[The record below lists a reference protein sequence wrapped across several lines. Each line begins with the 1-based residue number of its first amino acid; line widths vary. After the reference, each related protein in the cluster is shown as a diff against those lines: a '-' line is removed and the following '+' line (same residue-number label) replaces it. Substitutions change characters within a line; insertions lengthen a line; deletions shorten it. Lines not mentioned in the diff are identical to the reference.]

1 MGTNVAYYQD
11 GHNDHVRTDRNN
23 FDETDESYYA
33 EQLAEDIG
41 HGEGLF
47 ERSDDG
53 KSQDRYEDN
62 HHHDPDEFQRTYDS
76 EY

>member
-1 MGTNVAYYQD
+1 MGANVAYHRD
-11 GHNDHVRTDRNN
+11 GHSDNDGTDQNN
-23 FDETDESYYA
+23 FDETDEPNYA
-33 EQLAEDIG
+33 EQFTEDIG

-53 KSQDRYEDN
+53 ESQDRREDN
-62 HHHDPDEFQRTYDS
+62 HHHDPNEFQRTYDG